1 MSLAERLKK
10 KAIKV
15 ERVTVDDDVYVV
27 TGKSKLELGKIR
39 ANARRKDG
47 SLNTDK
53 LEAELLVC
61 CVTDE
66 GGSGASA
73 SEWENASAHITGPL
87 VAAVISVCGMDK
99 DDLKR
104 EDPKDSGSTEN

>member
-1 MSLAERLKK
+1 MSLSERLKK
-10 KAIKV
+10 KSVKF
-15 ERVTVDDDVYVV
+15 ERVTVDGDVYIV

-53 LEAELLVC
+53 LEAELLVS

-66 GGSGASA
+66 GGTSA
-73 SEWENASAHITGPL
+73 TANEWEHASSHVTGPL
-87 VAAVISVCGMDK
+87 VTAVISVCGMDR

-104 EDPKDSGSTEN
+104 DDPKDSDSIES